1 MENKKRY
8 KYKRMNKKNYLL
20 KIYIDTII
28 QNSLIETEKISES
41 MKILADDK
49 NTEFE
54 ILSKIN
60 EIYFEKISKLKLIK
74 EKLK

>member
-1 MENKKRY
+1 
-8 KYKRMNKKNYLL
+8 MNQKNYLL

-41 MKILADDK
+41 IKILSDDK